1 MIEFTDIRRRRLYY
15 RSWHRGTREA
25 DLVLGSFAEE
35 HLAQFDD
42 GQLSRY
48 EALLECPEPDFLDW
62 ISGREKPP
70 PEYDHDVTRLILA
83 FKYRP
88 RPT

>member
-1 MIEFTDIRRRRLYY
+1 MTEFTDNRRRRLYY

-35 HLAQFDD
+35 HLAHFDD

-48 EALLECPEPDFLDW
+48 EALLECPEPDLLDW
-62 ISGREKPP
+62 ISGREPP
-70 PEYDHDVTRLILA
+70 PAEYDHDVTRLILA
-83 FKYRP
+83 FKYTP

>member
-1 MIEFTDIRRRRLYY
+1 MTEFTDIRRRRLYY

-25 DLVLGSFAEE
+25 DLVLGSFAEG

-42 GQLSRY
+42 DQLSRY
-48 EALLECPEPDFLDW
+48 EALLECPEPDLLDW
-62 ISGREKPP
+62 ISGREPPP
-70 PEYDHDVTRLILA
+70 PEYDHDVIRLILA